1 MYQSDVSLP
10 QSVLMCYHNSMK
22 IHNIQSVSIFI
33 AGPPC
38 SGKSSAG
45 NILASMLELPFYD
58 LDTVIES
65 SAGMRIYEIFR
76 TAGEERFREL
86 ESDCLEQLI
95 KKNERM
101 ILALGGGCLLQETNF
116 LSVKDSGIIFT
127 LTASAETLQRR
138 REQQNGKRPLAFD
151 KTALLRL
158 LSARKQHYDSLPNQI
173 DTTHLTSLEVATRI
187 AALMTGTI

>member
-1 MYQSDVSLP
+1 MY
-10 QSVLMCYHNSMK
+10 YHNSMK
-22 IHNIQSVSIFI
+22 KHNIQTASIFI

-38 SGKSSAG
+38 SGKSSTG

-65 SAGMRIYEIFR
+65 FAGMRISEIFR
-76 TAGEERFREL
+76 TAGEERFRES
-86 ESDCLEQLI
+86 ESECLERLL

-101 ILALGGGCLLQETNF
+101 ILALGGGCLLQEINI
-116 LSVKDSGIIFT
+116 LSVKERGILFT

-151 KTALLRL
+151 ENALLNL
-158 LSARKQHYDSLPNQI
+158 LTVRKQHYDSLPNRI
-173 DTTHLTSLEVATRI
+173 DTTHLTPMEVATRI
-187 AALMTGTI
+187 AVLINSDRHYLN